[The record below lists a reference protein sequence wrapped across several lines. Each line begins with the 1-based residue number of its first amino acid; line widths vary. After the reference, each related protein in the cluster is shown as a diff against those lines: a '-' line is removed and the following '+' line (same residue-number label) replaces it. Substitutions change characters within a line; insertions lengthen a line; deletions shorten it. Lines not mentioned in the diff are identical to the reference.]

1 MYQYWLKERNSNP
14 TVWCPYQMPTTVITG
29 LAMIAD
35 KPPGAD
41 AGWFAY
47 TSGGIDIILHESV
60 QDEIRAAILGK
71 EF

>member
-1 MYQYWLKERNSNP
+1 
-14 TVWCPYQMPTTVITG
+14 MPTTVITG

-71 EF
+71 ES